1 MKKGLLTAVSL
12 VLAISSPALAQSDRE
27 TSAGA
32 AKPVK
37 LGGDERNPQRQA
49 QPQRTLPQTPSDVVK
64 TSDTQA
70 SNNDPARAGQEV
82 RPKSKGLIPPPP
94 PGTTIGKD
102 AGDVVSAKKKKKKAP
117 ATAEATKDITVA
129 SATYRL
135 TGGKSEEQFTTLFNW
150 QPDDPKDPITFT
162 AKFSP
167 LGGGGSNFNWLRIM
181 MGGKMLYNERTL
193 QGKTSVIMD
202 MTGQVPNG
210 TNQMLIQAQGGT
222 GATLEWKLTTPIKV
236 KLTSV
241 NPDEVVVGG
250 DLTLKGSNFDTS
262 PAKDIVTIGS
272 KTVSVSAATSTELK
286 LKIPKNFTPG
296 ETTVKVAVN
305 GLESKPLKIN
315 IRGIPELTGT
325 NFNGVPPGAELT
337 VFGKNFSKKLG
348 ENQVFFGET
357 PGAVVSGTTEQLVV
371 VVPNFSAG
379 LGGIAGQV
387 GIPIKVKVGKIESS
401 NTVPVTIGNS
411 IWEDPGLNFGPNV
424 PQVPVDWR
432 RLLEN

>member
-12 VLAISSPALAQSDRE
+12 VLAIGLPALAQGDRE

-32 AKPVK
+32 SKAVK

-49 QPQRTLPQTPSDVVK
+49 MPQRPSDVVK

-70 SNNDPARAGQEV
+70 SNNDPQRPNQETK
-82 RPKSKGLIPPPP
+82 PKSKGLIPPPP

-102 AGDVVSAKKKKKKAP
+102 AGEVVGVRKKKKKAA
-117 ATAEATKDITVA
+117 ATAEATTDITVA
-129 SATYRL
+129 SGSYRL

-150 QPDDPKDPITFT
+150 QPDDAKNQNQLTFT
-162 AKFSP
+162 ATYTP
-167 LGGGGSNFNWLRIM
+167 LGGSGVHFNWLRIM
-181 MGGKMLYNERTL
+181 MGGRMLYTERTL
-193 QGKTSVIMD
+193 QGKNSVTMD
-202 MTGQVPNG
+202 MTGQIPSG
-210 TNQMLIQAQGGT
+210 TNQMVIQGQGSA
-222 GATLEWKLTTPIKV
+222 GATVEWKITTPIKV

-250 DLTLKGSNFDTS
+250 DVTLKGSNFDTT
-262 PAKDIVTIGS
+262 PTKDIVTIAN
-272 KTVSVSAATSTELK
+272 KQVTVNKATATELK
-286 LKIPKNFTPG
+286 LKIPKNFQPG
-296 ETTVKVAVN
+296 ETEVKVTVN
-305 GLESKPLKIN
+305 GMASKPLKIT

-357 PGAVVSGTTEQLVV
+357 AASVVSGTTEQLVV
-371 VVPNFSAG
+371 VVPNFYADMGAVS
-379 LGGIAGQV
+379 GQV

-401 NTVPVTIGNS
+401 NTVPVTVGNS
-411 IWEDPGLNFGPNV
+411 MWEDPGLKGGPDV